1 MNIIHENMF
10 FSSNDL
16 YYRFDDFEK
25 GKSNILLITGLSGSG
40 KSTLAQ
46 QLSRK
51 YNADYIELDM
61 FEHCY
66 SFENDDQLRECG
78 EVFFDYLTTHK
89 TLWMKLKN
97 RELVGKDL
105 ALETFNFFQYCLR
118 WCKKRKPNKF
128 IIEGIQIF
136 ETYEKGDDTVIYPI
150 IVKNTSVLKSVLRG
164 AKRDSIDMTK
174 IPKRFKWLFNSE
186 KTLNKF
192 VKDLN
197 ETCIIHESS
206 EYVKKYKCPYC
217 ESRLSRKDMSFHIN
231 DKHEDFI
238 PEGQT
243 PLQVAFN
250 TVNKK
255 DEPYGNCIMCGMNT
269 KWNEDKGRYERLC
282 GSKKC
287 HNDYVK
293 MTEERLKKARGVTKK
308 EMLSDPEFQEKMLSN
323 RSISGTYKFTDG
335 GSVKYVGSYEKNF
348 LEFLDKVMKVKS
360 VDIQSPGPTI
370 SYMYKGKEHFWITDF
385 IYLPYKLV
393 FDIKDGGSNPNNREM
408 TEYREKQVAKE
419 KAIAK
424 LKTYNYCRLT
434 DNNFGQLLHIMM
446 EIKESLLDYNYE
458 EFNRKYI
465 IKINEACNNINDLS
479 LKKDDNSYMFK
490 DKNGIIASKLK
501 YYDYNIKNFDWVLIA
516 DVVTKPYYRRMG
528 LASKLLKEVY
538 ADITK
543 NSNKGVYLFVKYD
556 NHAAISLYKKL
567 GFRIIKYYGSG
578 DKKYIIMG
586 KGNAD
591 IGQFKDMNFATE
603 SYNYV
608 VQDIIQEAAEYSSK
622 NKYPVFITL
631 MHSGTAMSNLIKTVT
646 GDEFSHACISF
657 DLKLEQMYSFGS
669 KKLGSADL
677 GLVNMGY
684 TNEFFKHYKAHYA
697 VYVMY
702 LDKEHYNR
710 MKERLKYFTDH
721 EDEMKYDFPSLIAC
735 ALQVPTEF
743 RKKYFCSRFVMDVIG
758 AGSDIPKAPSLWTP
772 QQISTLD
779 NISMVNKGNDFSKY
793 DHRITEK
800 NLNLIKQNKHNKI
813 KLNESGNIYGIPELE
828 KYPMPDE
835 KHVRS
840 AIRFF
845 NYVDKEH
852 EEELAKNIISKMK
865 KYNIS
870 PDCIGKKN
878 RLKQYLGEND
888 SSVLNEGHFTQAT
901 MIYRI
906 HPKKSIDQIL
916 KTHKYEGLL
925 NMATKLTKE
934 EDVYY
939 LIKDSRTGIKQFTTI
954 MERIEKCNKLGDCK
968 ETHNYYKYIKKNFID
983 RGITV
988 KDAELTIKWY
998 TEVYN
1003 PALKARLKEIKE
1015 KNKKLHESVVH
1026 ELMGAAIGGMPPA
1039 TQKPIYIVNRMKNMV
1054 FAGIGHGDDHSL
1066 YDCRP
1071 VISNKD
1077 LDNEEINKMIED
1089 GEVYVYKYI
1098 GTDAYAEMSITE
1110 SISTGEFPKCDYER
1124 VYPTI
1129 CTEVDAVAEVTEA
1142 TMRANIER
1150 IKGNS
1155 IISLSESLDLV
1166 PELFEN
1172 CNIRCHRDVDG
1183 VYVQNSISSVRSKS
1197 RESVEQI
1204 PSEVLKIVNRGF
1216 I

>member
-1 MNIIHENMF
+1 MN
-10 FSSNDL
+10 
-16 YYRFDDFEK
+16 
-25 GKSNILLITGLSGSG
+25 
-40 KSTLAQ
+40 
-46 QLSRK
+46 
-51 YNADYIELDM
+51 
-61 FEHCY
+61 
-66 SFENDDQLRECG
+66 
-78 EVFFDYLTTHK
+78 
-89 TLWMKLKN
+89 
-97 RELVGKDL
+97 
-105 ALETFNFFQYCLR
+105 
-118 WCKKRKPNKF
+118 
-128 IIEGIQIF
+128 
-136 ETYEKGDDTVIYPI
+136 
-150 IVKNTSVLKSVLRG
+150 
-164 AKRDSIDMTK
+164 
-174 IPKRFKWLFNSE
+174 
-186 KTLNKF
+186 
-192 VKDLN
+192 
-197 ETCIIHESS
+197 IIHESS

-217 ESRLSRKDMSFHIN
+217 DSRLSRKDMSFHIR

-243 PLQVAFN
+243 PLQVTFN

-255 DEPYGNCIMCGMNT
+255 DEPYGNCIMCGTNT

-287 HNDYVK
+287 HNAYVK
-293 MTEERLKKARGVTKK
+293 MTEDRLKKARGVSKT
-308 EMLSDPEFQEKMLSN
+308 EMLSDPEFQEKMLNN
-323 RSISGTYKFTDG
+323 RSISGTYKFADG

-348 LEFLDKVMKVKS
+348 LEFLDKVMKVQS

-419 KAIAK
+419 KAITK

-434 DNNFGQLLHIMM
+434 DNDFSQLLHVMM
-446 EIKESLLDYNYE
+446 EIKESLIDFRYE
-458 EFNRKYI
+458 DFDRKYI
-465 IKINEACNNINDLS
+465 IKINENTQTNDNVQNMFNEIIHFI
-479 LKKDDNSYMFK
+479 KWCRMDDGVYC
-490 DKNGIIASKLK
+490 
-501 YYDYNIKNFDWVLIA
+501 NIKELSNPKIIGSKCLYALVNIDNNDKLSKVLDDINRNTNTDSYVYNANDGYTYLCFDIMQ
-516 DVVTKPYYRRMG
+516 D
-528 LASKLLKEVY
+528 SIIDE
-538 ADITK
+538 
-543 NSNKGVYLFVKYD
+543 
-556 NHAAISLYKKL
+556 AAIY
-567 GFRIIKYYGSG
+567 
-578 DKKYIIMG
+578 
-586 KGNAD
+586 
-591 IGQFKDMNFATE
+591 T
-603 SYNYV
+603 
-608 VQDIIQEAAEYSSK
+608 SK

-631 MHSGTAMSNLIKTVT
+631 MHTGTAMSNLIKTVT

-657 DLKLEQMYSFGS
+657 DPKLEQMYSFGS

-684 TNEFFKHYKAHYA
+684 TNEFFKHYKAYYA
-697 VYVMY
+697 VYVIY
-702 LDKEHYNR
+702 LDKEHYNI

-779 NISMVNKGNDFSKY
+779 NISMVNKGNDFGKY
-793 DHRITEK
+793 DYKVTEK
-800 NLNLIKQNKHNKI
+800 NLGLIKQNKHNKI
-813 KLNESGNIYGIPELE
+813 KLDESGSLYGIPELE

-870 PDCIGKKN
+870 PDCVGEKN
-878 RLKQYLGEND
+878 RLKQYLEESD
-888 SSVLNEGHFTQAT
+888 SFILNEGQFTQAT
-901 MIYRI
+901 IIYRI

-934 EDVYY
+934 EDVRY
-939 LIKDSRTGIKQFTTI
+939 LIRDSRIGNKQFTTI

-968 ETHNYYKYIKKNFID
+968 ETHNYYKYIQKNFID

-988 KDAELTIKWY
+988 KDVELTVKWY
-998 TEVYN
+998 TEVYD

-1026 ELMGAAIGGMPPA
+1026 ELMSAATGGMPPA
-1039 TQKPIYIVNRMKNMV
+1039 SQEPIYIVNRMKNMV

-1071 VISNKD
+1071 VISSKN

-1089 GEVYVYKYI
+1089 GEINVYKYI
-1098 GTDAYAEMSITE
+1098 GADAYAEMSIVE
-1110 SISTGEFPKCDYER
+1110 SISTGEFPRCDYER

-1129 CTEVDAVAEVTEA
+1129 CTEIDAVAEVTEA

-1150 IKGNS
+1150 IKGNL
-1155 IISLSESLDLV
+1155 IIGLSESFNLV

-1197 RESVEQI
+1197 RESIDQI
-1204 PSEVLKIVNRGF
+1204 PSEVLKLVNRGF